1 MSADRTA
8 WAINL
13 VQVPSFNL
21 TGLNLKCP
29 DSWSTFDARFIA
41 PGSTQRAFV
50 LKVLRALKEV
60 GAFYVN
66 GHSLSSDLFQLCQAA
81 YGNQPF
87 QDDASTGSDASYK
100 NKSSPI

>member
-1 MSADRTA
+1 M
-8 WAINL
+8 I
-13 VQVPSFNL
+13 V
-21 TGLNLKCP
+21 
-29 DSWSTFDARFIA
+29 DAHFIA
-41 PGSTQRAFV
+41 PGSIQPQRAFV

-87 QDDASTGSDASYK
+87 QDDALTGSDSSYK
-100 NKSSPI
+100 TNHRLYDTRETYSQESLHLH